1 MSLVHSRIA
10 AGRVRDGPE
19 RGVSVHRVLSTPTRE
34 LKSGEHS
41 RSWQIRAKCDA
52 IEFPFRN
59 LVRLAAAT
67 QRPKAAVVA
76 YVNPVI
82 PIWARVRDVEFV
94 LEAVVV
100 VRNAQCPAANC
111 QSDWAVCR
119 DVGGRI
125 RNDNVPWDR
134 GGGECRRQTRRSL
147 NENTDKESE
156 HNERGVRLSDPC
168 QPPLSR
174 FLYDAALDA
183 STKLSVVVLQQFS
196 CLNVDMSMCGKMADL

>member
-67 QRPKAAVVA
+67 QRPKAAGVA
-76 YVNPVI
+76 YVDPVI

-94 LEAVVV
+94 LKAVVV
-100 VRNAQCPAANC
+100 VRNAQCPAADC
-111 QSDWAVCR
+111 QSDWAVR
-119 DVGGRI
+119 DDVGGWI

-134 GGGECRRQTRRSL
+134 SWGECRRQTRRSL

-156 HNERGVRLSDPC
+156 HNEGRVWLSDPC
-168 QPPLSR
+168 SPPLSR
-174 FLYDAALDA
+174 FPYDAALGA
-183 STKLSVVVLQQFS
+183 SI
-196 CLNVDMSMCGKMADL
+196 